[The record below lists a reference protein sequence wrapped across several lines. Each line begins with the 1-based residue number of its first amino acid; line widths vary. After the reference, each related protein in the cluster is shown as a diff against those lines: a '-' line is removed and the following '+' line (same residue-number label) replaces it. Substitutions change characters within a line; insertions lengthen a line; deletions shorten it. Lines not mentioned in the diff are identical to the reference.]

1 MKPKND
7 GLGFVMKDYVIT
19 LKLFTVAS
27 LFMNFMMELINMVYN
42 QVFIK
47 KSYPLTG
54 MLFFLAASQT
64 VSNLCRLSDMEQLLI
79 FFLQVNKNIINNV
92 KCGVLPQDINQIIY
106 SLPEG
111 L

>member
-1 MKPKND
+1 
-7 GLGFVMKDYVIT
+7 
-19 LKLFTVAS
+19 
-27 LFMNFMMELINMVYN
+27 MVYN

-64 VSNLCRLSDMEQLLI
+64 VSNLCRLSDMEQLI

-92 KCGVLPQDINQIIY
+92 KCGVLAQDINQIIY